1 MIGEIQYI
9 TNFIPTNYIIWIQPH
24 TRLYSSFVNN
34 LILYNTIDHLEWE
47 KTPNVIC

>member
-9 TNFIPTNYIIWIQPH
+9 TNFINNNYIIWIQQN
-24 TRLYSSFVNN
+24 TRLYSSLGKN